1 MQRTPRGMNVFESPG
16 SLSFTFCFYEA
27 YFPGSSGSYAA
38 PGGFLEAASQVKA
51 DDNIK
56 YLVTNRSL
64 NSARGKTILKG

>member
-1 MQRTPRGMNVFESPG
+1 MCL
-16 SLSFTFCFYEA
+16 SLQVPSHPPSVSMKPIFLA
-27 YFPGSSGSYAA
+27 PLAA